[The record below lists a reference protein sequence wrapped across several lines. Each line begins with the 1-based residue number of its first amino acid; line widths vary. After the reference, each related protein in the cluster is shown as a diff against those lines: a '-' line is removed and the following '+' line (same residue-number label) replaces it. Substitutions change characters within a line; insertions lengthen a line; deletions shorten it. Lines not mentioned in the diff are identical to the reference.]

1 MHYGEIIMNLID
13 TTEKLAQFCDILKTQ
28 PFITVDSEFIRER
41 TYYPKLCL
49 LQLGYDGDAAI
60 VDPLAKGLDLSPF
73 FTVLDNPNIVKVFHA
88 GRQDIE
94 IFYNLTGKI
103 PANVFDTQIAAMVC
117 GFAENIGY
125 GNLVQAITGV
135 ELDKSCRLTDWSIRP
150 LDENQLVYALHDVT
164 YLVDCYKYLHQ
175 KMAAE
180 NRLHWIDEETAALCD
195 EHCYHINPDDAWMR
209 IRHNVHSQHFLS
221 ALKYLAAWREN
232 KAQKCDT
239 PRSGI
244 LKDDVLLNIA
254 STFPKT
260 LDELKQVRNLK
271 ADVIKGKL
279 GGEIMEALQQAR
291 QNPISTELCR
301 QDRKK
306 EVSVPN
312 HEQSLFEMLRML
324 LKIKSLECGVSA
336 RLIATDADLRFIIL
350 NQPQNTS
357 TLQGWRFE
365 VFGAA
370 AQQLCHGKLAISYNP
385 AKKRIDVKEI

>member
-1 MHYGEIIMNLID
+1 MNLID
-13 TTEKLAQFCDILKTQ
+13 TTEKLTQFCNILSTK
-28 PFITVDSEFIRER
+28 PFITVDSEFIREH
-41 TYYPKLCL
+41 TYYPQLCL
-49 LQLGYDGDAAI
+49 LQIGYDGDAAI
-60 VDPLAKGLDLSPF
+60 VDPLTKNMDLTPF
-73 FTVLDNPNIVKVFHA
+73 FAILDNPDIVKVFHA

-117 GFAENIGY
+117 GFADNIGY

-150 LDENQLVYALHDVT
+150 LDEDQLVYALHDVT
-164 YLVDCYKYLHQ
+164 YLVDCYKYLRK
-175 KMAAE
+175 KME
-180 NRLHWIDEETAALCD
+180 ETGRLDWIDEETACLCD
-195 EHCYHINPDDAWMR
+195 KNCYNINPDDAWMR
-209 IRHNVHSQHFLS
+209 IKHNVHSQHFLS
-221 ALKYLAAWREN
+221 ALKYLAAWREERAKKFN
-232 KAQKCDT
+232 T

-279 GGEIMEALQQAR
+279 GTEIMEALQLAR

-301 QDRKK
+301 KDRKK

-324 LKIKSLECGVSA
+324 LKIKSQSNGVSA
-336 RLIATDADLRFIIL
+336 RLIASDADLRYIIL
-350 NQPQNTS
+350 NQPQNTPAM
-357 TLQGWRFE
+357 QGWRFE
-365 VFGAA
+365 VFGSD
-370 AQQLCHGKLAISYNP
+370 AQKLCRGKLAISYNP
-385 AKKRIDVKEI
+385 TKKCIDVKEL

>member
-1 MHYGEIIMNLID
+1 MYYGEIIMNLID
-13 TTEKLAQFCDILKTQ
+13 TTEKLAQFCEILNTQ

-49 LQLGYDGDAAI
+49 LQLGYDGGSAI

-73 FTVLDNPNIVKVFHA
+73 FAVLDNPNIVKVFHA

-180 NRLHWIDEETAALCD
+180 NRLHWIDEETAAL
-195 EHCYHINPDDAWMR
+195 
-209 IRHNVHSQHFLS
+209 
-221 ALKYLAAWREN
+221 
-232 KAQKCDT
+232 
-239 PRSGI
+239 
-244 LKDDVLLNIA
+244 
-254 STFPKT
+254 
-260 LDELKQVRNLK
+260 
-271 ADVIKGKL
+271 
-279 GGEIMEALQQAR
+279 
-291 QNPISTELCR
+291 
-301 QDRKK
+301 
-306 EVSVPN
+306 
-312 HEQSLFEMLRML
+312 
-324 LKIKSLECGVSA
+324 
-336 RLIATDADLRFIIL
+336 
-350 NQPQNTS
+350 
-357 TLQGWRFE
+357 
-365 VFGAA
+365 
-370 AQQLCHGKLAISYNP
+370 
-385 AKKRIDVKEI
+385 